1 MKTWECVY
9 EYMDISRDQNCGQI
23 IDGCANC
30 YMLINDCTSTCNY
43 PGGTVRVTIYVH
55 YNQLRGIKTL
65 P

>member
-9 EYMDISRDQNCGQI
+9 EYMDINRDQNCGQV

-43 PGGTVRVTIYVH
+43 NVYVH